1 MRNIFFVAT
10 TPLSANVFL
19 KNHLV
24 ALSRCYRVTLC
35 VNVNA
40 YPVSPSLQSHIRVI
54 HVAFE
59 RKISLFRDALSLL
72 HLLLIFVR
80 ERPDSIHSITPKA
93 GLLAMT
99 AGLLARVP
107 RRYHTF
113 TGQVWANKR
122 GYARRFFKGIDRL
135 MIRMSTRVFAD
146 SASQC
151 YFLAEE
157 GVAKRGSI
165 SVLGPGSIA
174 GVDLERFRQDAS
186 LRRLVRDEL
195 EVADDTCVFLFV
207 GRITKDKGIFDLVK
221 AFHAVLRGNSRVAL
235 WVAGP
240 DEDGLL
246 PVLRE
251 AGLPAGRRIQWLGA
265 TSQPERYLAAA
276 DILVLPSYREGFGS
290 VIIEAA
296 ACAIPSIA
304 YRIDG
309 VIDAVVDTQTGVLV
323 EPGNVD
329 AFSAA
334 MLKVSIDQ
342 AVRANLGAQASDR
355 VIRMFSSKVVTAE
368 WISFYEMEFASSSPG

>member
-72 HLLLIFVR
+72 HLLLIFFR
-80 ERPDSIHSITPKA
+80 ESPDSIHSITPKA

-99 AGLLARVP
+99 AGLLTGVP

-122 GYARRFFKGIDRL
+122 GYARRFFKGIDCL

-151 YFLAEE
+151 RFLSEE
-157 GVAKRGSI
+157 GVVKSGRI

-174 GVDLERFRQDAS
+174 GVDLERFRPDAS
-186 LRRLVRDEL
+186 LRRLVRGEL

-221 AFHAVLRGNSRVAL
+221 AFHAVCQGNSRVAL

-240 DEDGLL
+240 DEDGLVPGL
-246 PVLRE
+246 TE
-251 AGLPAGRRIQWLGA
+251 AGLPAGRRIRWLGA

-276 DILVLPSYREGFGS
+276 DVLVLPSYREGFGS

-309 VIDAVVDTQTGVLV
+309 VVDAIVDTQTGVLV

-329 AFSAA
+329 MLRAA
-334 MLKVSIDQ
+334 MLAIANDQ
-342 AVRANLGAQASDR
+342 AVRATLGAQALDR
-355 VIRMFSSKVVTAE
+355 VTRIFSGKVVTAE
-368 WISFYEMEFASSSPG
+368 WISFYEMEFATSSPG